1 MSKNNPQSSRP
12 SCTAHRKDQNSGLGK
27 AVPASSPHLPEGGAK
42 GWGGLSLLCV
52 HRPAPLQPG
61 QVPGVRPLPGP
72 RGPGPG
78 EGTERQE
85 TGFSAGGGAQGRGGG
100 IGPEF
105 GEKGLWE
112 GCLRDQDPPTLQSR
126 ICASDSPDVRREVGR
141 GHKVSPSP
149 HLCSLHLQAGTA
161 PWRIR
166 LHAPSG
172 PSPLWAPTH
181 PRTPLNPEAR
191 LQAWRG

>member
-1 MSKNNPQSSRP
+1 M
-12 SCTAHRKDQNSGLGK
+12 LG
-27 AVPASSPHLPEGGAK
+27 E
-42 GWGGLSLLCV
+42 
-52 HRPAPLQPG
+52 
-61 QVPGVRPLPGP
+61 
-72 RGPGPG
+72 
-78 EGTERQE
+78 
-85 TGFSAGGGAQGRGGG
+85 GAQGRGGG

-126 ICASDSPDVRREVGR
+126 IWARDSPDVRGEVGR

-172 PSPLWAPTH
+172 PSPLWAA
-181 PRTPLNPEAR
+181 NPSKNPSEP
-191 LQAWRG
+191 